1 MQSQL
6 ETEQRRDAMKALV
19 TGATGCIGSHLAEE
33 LLNRGHQV
41 RALVRKSSN
50 LSEIQHLPMELFYGD
65 VTDREAVRQAVAGMD
80 VVYHTA
86 ARMNDWGP
94 WKIFHEQNIAGTLN
108 LLEAGLESGIKRF
121 VHTSSTGVTGLCAL
135 YNTTEDAPYQPQG
148 HYEESKVESEK
159 LVIRFCREK
168 GLPYTIVRPCWTLG
182 PRARR
187 HVPLMIE
194 YLRSGKFKILGNG
207 KNVLSFIDPRDA
219 GLGVYLAGVAPKA
232 EGQIYHITNDI
243 HTVTQEDFYQIFCG
257 FLKVKPPSL
266 HVPVGLAY
274 VISWFM
280 EKWAEWRNWDDAP
293 MLTPVR
299 VGFLGRNRDFSCE
312 KAKRELGYKPRYRV
326 QESLHDAVV
335 WYGNLNKQEL
345 AQIPELRVLAGR
357 AS

>member
-1 MQSQL
+1 
-6 ETEQRRDAMKALV
+6 MKALV

-33 LLNRGHQV
+33 LIHQGHEV

-50 LSEIQHLPMELFYGD
+50 LSEIQHLPMEFFDGD
-65 VTDREAVRQAVAGMD
+65 ITDGKAVRRAVAGVD
-80 VVYHTA
+80 VVFHTA

-94 WKIFHEQNIAGTLN
+94 WKIFHEQNIAGTQN
-108 LLEAGLESGIKRF
+108 LLAAGVEAGIKRF
-121 VHTSSTGVTGLCAL
+121 VHTSSTGVTGLGAL
-135 YNTTEDAPYQPQG
+135 FGTTEDAPYKPQG

-159 LVIRFCREK
+159 LVIRYCREK
-168 GLPYTIVRPCWTLG
+168 GLSYTIVRPCWTLG

-207 KNVLSFIDPRDA
+207 KNVLSFVDPRDA
-219 GLGVYLAGVAPKA
+219 ASAMVLAGTSPRAQ
-232 EGQIYHITNDI
+232 GQIYHITNDI
-243 HTVTQEDFYQIFCG
+243 HTVTQEDFYAIFCAY
-257 FLKVKPPSL
+257 LKVKPPSL
-266 HVPVGLAY
+266 HVPFGLAY

-280 EKWAEWRNWDDAP
+280 ETWAEWRNWDDAP

-312 KAKRELGYKPRYRV
+312 KAKNELGYSPRYRLE
-326 QESLHDAVV
+326 ESLRDAVV
-335 WYGNLNKQEL
+335 WYGKLNRKEL